1 MSDPKYPVRG
11 GLMYH
16 IDGYQIPTTEPTMV
30 FRGKDIG
37 SLDAICEYIEMLED
51 QPKNTTIYSHM
62 MSSLERLSTFYTYQK
77 NNPELNSVGCS
88 QRAHEG
94 VTRFF
99 ARAEEILERHSD
111 ELAAYSECGKNNSV

>member
-1 MSDPKYPVRG
+1 
-11 GLMYH
+11 MYH
-16 IDGYQIPTTEPTMV
+16 IDGHKVPEDEPIMI

-51 QPKNTTIYSHM
+51 QPQNPTIHSHLI
-62 MSSLERLSTFYTYQK
+62 SSLERLQVFYKYQK
-77 NNPELNSVGCS
+77 ENPNLNSVGCS

-99 ARAEEILERHSD
+99 QRCENIFKRHLSN
-111 ELAAYSECGKNNSV
+111 E

>member
-1 MSDPKYPVRG
+1 MSDPKYISKDG
-11 GLMYH
+11 FLYH
-16 IDGYQIPTTEPTMV
+16 IDGYKLPDDEPLMV

-51 QPKNTTIYSHM
+51 QPQNKVIVSHLI
-62 MSSLERLSTFYTYQK
+62 SSVERLYSFYSYQK

-88 QRAHEG
+88 QKAHDG

-99 ARAEEILERHSD
+99 NRASEILARHSD
-111 ELAAYSECGKNNSV
+111 ELSAIEHLKKKE